1 MKHPYLSFY
10 FVVKY
15 LEVPGNDGTEP
26 PLCGA
31 DDHHCAGFGESRADH
46 KTV

>member
-1 MKHPYLSFY
+1 MKHPYLSLY

-26 PLCGA
+26 PLCSA

>member
-1 MKHPYLSFY
+1 MMYPNLFVF

-15 LEVPGNDGTEP
+15 LEVSGNDGTEP

-31 DDHHCAGFGESRADH
+31 DDHNCAGFGESRGDH